1 MTRCSFESEVRG
13 LLRWCAL
20 LDLIQDKQ
28 GTAEGTGPGTVD
40 NESALASGLGQELG
54 QGQGQGQ
61 GQRLEHCHTGLQAGI
76 VLSLLSGWY
85 GNVHRYGGFFQR
97 HCKRYIDRL
106 MDESIGGWGDMT
118 GQPLYE
124 ITGR

>member
-28 GTAEGTGPGTVD
+28 GTVEGTGTGPELDEEPGQG
-40 NESALASGLGQELG
+40 SALGPELGSGQGQELG
-54 QGQGQGQ
+54 QSQGHGQGLGH
-61 GQRLEHCHTGLQAGI
+61 RHTGLQAGI
-76 VLSLLSGWY
+76 VLSLLSGWH

-106 MDESIGGWGDMT
+106 MEESIG
-118 GQPLYE
+118 
-124 ITGR
+124 R